1 MPFAANSQSVGRLL
15 MYNVCTCVQDHFAEH
30 GFFIFLFFLFFFSL
44 KSTFVFVTI

>member
-15 MYNVCTCVQDHFAEH
+15 MYNVCTCVQDHFVEH
-30 GFFIFLFFLFFFSL
+30 GFFIFLFFFSL